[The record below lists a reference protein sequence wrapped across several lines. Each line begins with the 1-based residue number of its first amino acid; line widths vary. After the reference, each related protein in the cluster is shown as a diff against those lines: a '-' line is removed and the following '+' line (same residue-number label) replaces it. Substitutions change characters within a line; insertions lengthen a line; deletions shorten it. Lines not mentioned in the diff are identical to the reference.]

1 MRDYSLTPLYKDCLS
16 FIQSPELKLNLNLE
30 LSLVAESVIE
40 FDTRKP
46 LILAFLWRNS
56 PQGHGFWNDICNGR
70 TPKEYL

>member
-16 FIQSPELKLNLNLE
+16 LIQSPELKLNLNLE
-30 LSLVAESVIE
+30 LSLVAESGIE

-46 LILAFLWRNS
+46 LVVAFLWMYA
-56 PQGHGFWNDICNGR
+56 PQGAIFWRDISKKE

>member
-16 FIQSPELKLNLNLE
+16 LIQSPELKLNLNLE
-30 LSLVAESVIE
+30 LSLVSESGVE

-46 LILAFLWRNS
+46 LILAFLWRMS
-56 PQGHGFWNDICNGR
+56 PQGRMFWHDIYNKR